1 MKCFLSYRLADAES
15 VARELFLHFQGRFG
29 EGSVFWDQESIPPE
43 SDWRHVL
50 RREVEAADVVV
61 ALVGPSW
68 LRILHERSKSSSPDY
83 VRFEL
88 EYAHQCNKPVIVV
101 PLPGASAPPIDDL
114 PDSLRFLGRQH
125 SPRLDLT
132 HERQSQLENLE
143 RRLLAHGPAATDLAL
158 RRLFAAD

>member
-88 EYAHQCNKPVIVV
+88 EYAHQCNKPVQLLDV
-101 PLPGASAPPIDDL
+101 S
-114 PDSLRFLGRQH
+114 GR
-125 SPRLDLT
+125 
-132 HERQSQLENLE
+132 
-143 RRLLAHGPAATDLAL
+143 HGSGAL
-158 RRLFAAD
+158 RVVIGHDDRDDSTFAIFRDVCMFRQALTSILYF